1 MEQYTTD
8 ELPDEA
14 VIFDSLVEAKMAE
27 GVLYT
32 QVDADD
38 DVVYVKGNHLVN
50 RTGVYAV
57 IPFPRQ

>member
-14 VIFDSLVEAKMAE
+14 VIFDSLVEAE